1 MYDSTQDNIVFIEHW
16 AKEHIEDPKGKT
28 DEQIKEI
35 ACQRQ
40 AIEDIK
46 EFIYESRPSSDLT
59 DILFEYIMECKRVS
73 FSTSNGWILNMFERK
88 MGTAELIMES
98 I

>member
-1 MYDSTQDNIVFIEHW
+1 MYDCTQDNIKFIDDW
-16 AKEHIEDPKGKT
+16 ARDNIDDPKGKT
-28 DEQIKEI
+28 DEQLREI

-46 EFIYESRPSSDLT
+46 EFIYEARPSSDIT
-59 DILFEYIMECKRVS
+59 DILFEYILECKRIS
-73 FSTSNGWILNMFERK
+73 FATSNGWILNMYSRK
-88 MGTAELIMES
+88 MGTAELILES